1 MVIKQEADQMMTEY
15 RRRIEEARKLKVVA
29 KIGFF
34 FSFKSIRGFIY
45 SFSVYYSQFL
55 FSEKKGRWASWTID
69 NGVAALVC
77 FLSFYLRCLLFCGFF
92 CCAQI
97 AVGKDEV
104 INHSKRI

>member
-55 FSEKKGRWASWTID
+55 FSEKKGSLGIMDDRQWSCSS
-69 NGVAALVC
+69 VC

-97 AVGKDEV
+97 AVVKDEV
-104 INHSKRI
+104 INHSKRM

>member
-55 FSEKKGRWASWTID
+55 FSEKKGSLGIMDDRQWSCSSCMLPFLLL
-69 NGVAALVC
+69 ALSLV
-77 FLSFYLRCLLFCGFF
+77 LWLLLLCSN
-92 CCAQI
+92 CCR
-97 AVGKDEV
+97 
-104 INHSKRI
+104 KR

>member
-55 FSEKKGRWASWTID
+55 FSEKKRVVGHHGRSTMELQLLYASFPFTCVVSCF
-69 NGVAALVC
+69 VASSVVLK
-77 FLSFYLRCLLFCGFF
+77 LL
-92 CCAQI
+92 
-97 AVGKDEV
+97 
-104 INHSKRI
+104 